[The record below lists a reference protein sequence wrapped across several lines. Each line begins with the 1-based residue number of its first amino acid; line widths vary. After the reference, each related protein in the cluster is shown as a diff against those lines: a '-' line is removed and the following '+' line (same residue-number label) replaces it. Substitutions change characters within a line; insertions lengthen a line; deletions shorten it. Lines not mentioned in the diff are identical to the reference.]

1 MIDAEFVAV
10 DFQTTRSLSEIGTFG
25 NSTGEFAYIW
35 QSKWVGTM
43 RWRLN
48 EREFT
53 FSAMFSLPSLSLD
66 PKVCSWRHG
75 GHVGSQEQTHF
86 SPLLG
91 TQLYFHVNSSIFN
104 SIVLTP
110 NMAPLSR
117 GCKPRVWERGGHF
130 FAVLSVTTYFYSHIS
145 SFISQYYVEEKA
157 AASVSSPSCA
167 TFSCHAEKAWMTTLL
182 PLTFESRLNSKLNA
196 LFEMLL
202 PSCWWSTVYTN

>member
-53 FSAMFSLPSLSLD
+53 FSAMFLLPSPSLD
-66 PKVCSWRHG
+66 PKVCTWRHG

-91 TQLYFHVNSSIFN
+91 TQLYFHVDSSISN

-110 NMAPLSR
+110 NMATLSR

-130 FAVLSVTTYFYSHIS
+130 FAVLSVTTYFYSITFRHSYLNIMERRK
-145 SFISQYYVEEKA
+145 QRL
-157 AASVSSPSCA
+157 VSLHQVAQHFPVTRKKRGWPHCS
-167 TFSCHAEKAWMTTLL
+167 HL
-182 PLTFESRLNSKLNA
+182 RLRA
-196 LFEMLL
+196 G
-202 PSCWWSTVYTN
+202 